1 MSGVRIGDERVLASG
16 LGFLEGIRWH
26 QGEFWFSDLYARKVR
41 SVDPQGTLTDR
52 YYVAGQPSGLGPRD
66 EDILIAS
73 MYDGRILRGAP
84 DGSLKVIA
92 DVGASYRGSL
102 NDMTADAHGRAYVS
116 TLPDLSKLVP
126 GSAVTPGCPIYLVD
140 EHGKVRIVADGLA
153 VPNGMAVTPDGA
165 TLIVAETRASRL
177 VKFSIAPDGSLG
189 PLEVF
194 AELGASRPD
203 GICLDP
209 SGAVWACSPLTSE
222 FLLVEEGGR
231 VLAVQET
238 PGSWSVACAVDGD
251 GSTLGVLTAEVTLDD
266 FHHGTGTGAV
276 RAYRIEG
283 R

>member
-1 MSGVRIGDERVLASG
+1 MSGVRIGDERVLAGG

-26 QGEFWFSDLYARKVR
+26 QGEFWFSDFYARRVR

-52 YYVAGQPSGLGPRD
+52 YYVAGQPSGLGPQG

-73 MYDGRILRGAP
+73 MYDGRILRGGP
-84 DGSLKVIA
+84 DGSLKVVA
-92 DVGASYRGSL
+92 DIGASYRGLL
-102 NDMTADAHGRAYVS
+102 NDMTADAHGRVYVS
-116 TLPDLSKLVP
+116 TLPDLAALVP
-126 GSAVTPGCPIYLVD
+126 GVTPGCPIYLVD
-140 EHGKVRIVADGLA
+140 EQGKARVVADGLL
-153 VPNGMAVTPDGA
+153 VGNGMAITPDGA

-189 PLEVF
+189 PLEIF

-222 FLLVEEGGR
+222 FLLVADGGR
-231 VLAVQET
+231 VLAARET
-238 PGSWSVACAVDGD
+238 PGSWAVACAVDGD

>member
-1 MSGVRIGDERVLASG
+1 MNSVRIGDERVLAEG
-16 LGFLEGIRWH
+16 LGFLAGVRWH
-26 QGEFWFSDLYARKVR
+26 RGEFWFSDFYARQVR
-41 SVDPQGTLTDR
+41 SVDLRGTLTDR
-52 YYVAGQPSGLGPRD
+52 YYVPGQPSGLGPRD

-73 MYDGRILRGAP
+73 MYDGRILRGRP
-84 DGSLKVIA
+84 DGSLEVVA
-92 DVGASYRGSL
+92 DIGASYRGLL

-116 TLPDLSKLVP
+116 TLPDLAALVP
-126 GSAVTPGCPIYLVD
+126 GVTPGCPIYLVD
-140 EHGKVRIVADGLA
+140 EKGKVRVVADGLLVA
-153 VPNGMAVTPDGA
+153 NGMAITPDGA
-165 TLIVAETRASRL
+165 TLIAAETRASRL

-189 PLEVF
+189 PLEIF

-231 VLAVQET
+231 VLAVRET
-238 PGSWSVACAVDGD
+238 PGSWAVACAVDDD
-251 GSTLGVLTAEVTLDD
+251 GSTLGVLTAKVTLDD

-276 RAYRIEG
+276 RTYRIEG

>member
-1 MSGVRIGDERVLASG
+1 MSGVRIGDERVLAGG
-16 LGFLEGIRWH
+16 LGFLEGIRWY
-26 QGEFWFSDLYARKVR
+26 QGEFWFSDFYARQVR
-41 SVDPQGTLTDR
+41 SVDLQGTLTKR

-66 EDILIAS
+66 EDILIVS
-73 MYDGRILRGAP
+73 MYDGRVLRGGP
-84 DGSLKVIA
+84 DGSLKTVA
-92 DVGASYRGSL
+92 DIGATYRGLL
-102 NDMTADAHGRAYVS
+102 NDMTVDAHGRAYVT
-116 TLPDLSKLVP
+116 TLPDLALIVP
-126 GSAVTPGCPIYLVD
+126 GFTPGTPLFLVD
-140 EHGKVRIVADGLA
+140 EHGKARVVADGLLSG
-153 VPNGMAVTPDGA
+153 NGMAITHDGT

-189 PLEVF
+189 PLEIF
-194 AELGASRPD
+194 ADLGASRPD

-231 VLAVQET
+231 VLDVRET
-238 PGSWSVACAVDGD
+238 PGSWAVACAIDSD
-251 GSTLGVLTAEVTLDD
+251 GSTLGVLTAEITLDD